1 MTLTRAE
8 ALDTHTQLAI
18 VTGDHWVQGYV
29 QQIAKWSLGM
39 DEPGATALYL
49 HWDVLQSPTYRFRAS
64 AMPELRERIAAMDNE
79 TTFEEVGLPR
89 TDKGVLIFE
98 EPFRYVLD
106 LDAPERREVLV
117 HILTW
122 AKVDNVTDRHGEVG
136 DAYLFTVWNDANR
149 APSTEIE
156 TMDKDTPWF
165 KKTSVACRN
174 LWLGQF
180 SLAAPASRVGPEY
193 ASLTPDAAERL
204 RMLKQI
210 RKQQADRISLYNI
223 GRMIYAA
230 FAIMNEPLPESD
242 DEPIERHARRRASKA
257 GMSSSR
263 VDDITVVNV
272 RHHSGPRKPVQ
283 NPGTGHK
290 LDHRVT
296 VPEHY
301 RNQAYGPGRKLRK
314 RILIAEHQ
322 RGPEGT
328 PVINRPRVHDVRG

>member
-18 VTGDHWVQGYV
+18 VTGDHFVQSYV

-39 DEPGATALYL
+39 EEPGATALYL

-64 AMPELRERIAAMDNE
+64 AMPELHERIASMNNE
-79 TTFEEVGLPR
+79 ITFEEIGLPR
-89 TDKGVLIFE
+89 TDRGVLIFE
-98 EPFRYVLD
+98 EPFRYALD
-106 LDAPERREVLV
+106 LGEPERKVLV

-156 TMDKDTPWF
+156 TMDKDTAWC
-165 KKTSVACRN
+165 KQMTVACRN

-193 ASLTPDAAERL
+193 AQLTSDAAERL
-204 RMLKQI
+204 RLLKQL
-210 RKQQADRISLYNI
+210 RKQEADRISLYNI

-230 FAIMNEPLPESD
+230 FAMMNAPLPET
-242 DEPIERHARRRASKA
+242 EPVERHARKRAARA
-257 GMSSSR
+257 GLSSSR
-263 VDDITVVNV
+263 VDDITVVSV
-272 RHHSGPRKPVQ
+272 RPHSGPHKPVQ

-296 VPEHY
+296 VPEHW

-328 PVINRPRVHDVRG
+328 PVINKPRLHDIRG